1 MSVETSASA
10 QSDGLSGLS
19 IEQVRAQQNFPLAV
33 IAGVA
38 AALLGAALWAAVTVT
53 TEYKLG
59 LMALA
64 VGYMVGQAIRLAGQ
78 GVDAKFG
85 YLGAACGFLGCAA
98 GDVLSNIVFF
108 AHAKSLSL
116 AQTLNILTPDLLMAL
131 AKAAFDPMDLLF
143 LAIGVYEGY
152 KFAFKYHITSAAA

>member
-10 QSDGLSGLS
+10 QDAGFPGLS
-19 IEQVRAQQNFPLAV
+19 IEQVKAQQNFPLAV
-33 IAGVA
+33 IAGIA
-38 AALLGAALWAAVTVT
+38 AALVGAALWAAVTVA

-64 VGYMVGQAIRLAGQ
+64 VGYIVGQAIRLAGQ
-78 GVDAKFG
+78 GVDEKFG

-98 GDVLSNIVFF
+98 GDLLSNIVFF
-108 AHAKSLSL
+108 AQAKSLTF
-116 AQTLNILTPDLLMAL
+116 AQTLNILTPDMLTRLV
-131 AKAAFDPMDLLF
+131 KVAFDPMDLLF

-152 KFAFKYHITSAAA
+152 KFAFKYRITSTAA

>member
-10 QSDGLSGLS
+10 QGDGIPGLS
-19 IEQVRAQQNFPLAV
+19 IEQARAQQNFPLAV
-33 IAGVA
+33 IAGIA
-38 AALLGAALWAAVTVT
+38 AALIGAALWAAVTVT

-64 VGYMVGQAIRLAGQ
+64 VGYMAGQAIRLAGH
-78 GVDAKFG
+78 GMDPKFG

-98 GDVLSNIVFF
+98 GDMMSNVVFF
-108 AHAKSLSL
+108 AHAKSLSF
-116 AQTLNILTPDLLMAL
+116 AQTLNVLTPDLLMAL

-152 KFAFKYHITSAAA
+152 KFAFKYHIASAAA

>member
-10 QSDGLSGLS
+10 QGDGIPGLS
-19 IEQVRAQQNFPLAV
+19 IEQARAQQNFPLAV
-33 IAGVA
+33 IAGIA
-38 AALLGAALWAAVTVT
+38 AALIGAALWAAVTVT

-64 VGYMVGQAIRLAGQ
+64 VGYMAGQAIRLAGQ
-78 GVDAKFG
+78 GMDAKFG

-98 GDVLSNIVFF
+98 GDILSNIAFF

-116 AQTLNILTPDLLMAL
+116 MQTLNILTPDLLVAL
-131 AKAAFDPMDLLF
+131 AKIAFDPMDLLF

>member
-10 QSDGLSGLS
+10 QSDGIPGLS
-19 IEQVRAQQNFPLAV
+19 IEQARAQQNFPLAV
-33 IAGVA
+33 IAGIC
-38 AALLGAALWAAVTVT
+38 AALIGAALWAVVTVT

-64 VGYMVGQAIRLAGQ
+64 VGYMAGQAIRLAGQ
-78 GVDAKFG
+78 GMDAKFG

-108 AHAKSLSL
+108 AHAKSLSF

-152 KFAFKYHITSAAA
+152 KFAFKYRIASAAA

>member
-1 MSVETSASA
+1 MSVTTSASA
-10 QSDGLSGLS
+10 QSDGIPGLS

-33 IAGVA
+33 IAGVS
-38 AALLGAALWAAVTVT
+38 AALLGAVLWAAVTVT

-64 VGYMVGQAIRLAGQ
+64 VGYIAGQAIRLAGQ

-98 GDVLSNIVFF
+98 GDIMSNVVFF

-116 AQTLNILTPDLLMAL
+116 VQTLNMLTPDLLIAL
-131 AKAAFDPMDLLF
+131 AKIAFDPMDLLF

>member
-1 MSVETSASA
+1 MRVATSASA
-10 QSDGLSGLS
+10 QSDGIPGLS

-33 IAGVA
+33 IAGLS
-38 AALLGAALWAAVTVT
+38 AALLGAVLWAAVTVT

-64 VGYMVGQAIRLAGQ
+64 VGYIAGQAIRLAGQ

-98 GDVLSNIVFF
+98 GDILSNIAFF

-116 AQTLNILTPDLLMAL
+116 MQTLNILTPDLLVAL
-131 AKAAFDPMDLLF
+131 AKIAFDPMDLLF

>member
-10 QSDGLSGLS
+10 QSDGIPGLS

-33 IAGVA
+33 IAGIS
-38 AALLGAALWAAVTVT
+38 AALLGAVLWAAVTVT

-64 VGYMVGQAIRLAGQ
+64 VGYIVGQAIRLAGQ

-98 GDVLSNIVFF
+98 GDILSNVVFF
-108 AHAKSLSL
+108 AHAKSLSF

-152 KFAFKYHITSAAA
+152 KFAFKYHMTSAAA

>member
-1 MSVETSASA
+1 M
-10 QSDGLSGLS
+10 
-19 IEQVRAQQNFPLAV
+19 
-33 IAGVA
+33 
-38 AALLGAALWAAVTVT
+38 T

-64 VGYMVGQAIRLAGQ
+64 VGYIAGQAIRLAGQ

-98 GDVLSNIVFF
+98 GDILSNIAFF

-116 AQTLNILTPDLLMAL
+116 VQTLNILTPDLLIAL
-131 AKAAFDPMDLLF
+131 AKIAFDPMDLLF

>member
-1 MSVETSASA
+1 MSVATSASA
-10 QSDGLSGLS
+10 QSDGIPGLS

-33 IAGVA
+33 IAGVS
-38 AALLGAALWAAVTVT
+38 AALLGAVLWAAVTVT

-64 VGYMVGQAIRLAGQ
+64 VGYMAGQAIRLAGQ

-98 GDVLSNIVFF
+98 GDIMSNVVFF
-108 AHAKSLSL
+108 AHHKSLSL
-116 AQTLNILTPDLLMAL
+116 VQTLNVLTPDLLIAL

>member
-10 QSDGLSGLS
+10 QSDGIPCLS

-33 IAGVA
+33 IAGIS
-38 AALLGAALWAAVTVT
+38 AALLGAVLWAAVTVT

-64 VGYMVGQAIRLAGQ
+64 VGYMAGQAIRLAGQ

-108 AHAKSLSL
+108 AHAKSLSF

-131 AKAAFDPMDLLF
+131 AKIAFDPMDLLF

>member
-1 MSVETSASA
+1 MSVATSASA
-10 QSDGLSGLS
+10 QSDGIPGLS

-33 IAGVA
+33 IAGVS
-38 AALLGAALWAAVTVT
+38 AALLGAVLWAAVTVT

-64 VGYMVGQAIRLAGQ
+64 VGYIAGQAIRLAGQ

-98 GDVLSNIVFF
+98 GDILSNIAFF

-116 AQTLNILTPDLLMAL
+116 VQTLNILTPDLL
-131 AKAAFDPMDLLF
+131 D
-143 LAIGVYEGY
+143 
-152 KFAFKYHITSAAA
+152 SAGQDRFRSHGSAVSGDRRVRGL